1 MRDMSMTT
9 NKRVRSRGAAM
20 VEMAI
25 VLPLLLIIT
34 LGIIEYGWMFYKISQ
49 VNMAARAGV
58 RVAVRPD
65 ATDANVAVAVAAMMK
80 DCGMKDYALTHSDI
94 HVAVATPVTV
104 SVSVDF
110 SKLSLTGT
118 SLIPVPSKI
127 AGKGTMSKEGPPST
141 TAPTP

>member
-1 MRDMSMTT
+1 MRDLK
-9 NKRVRSRGAAM
+9 NKIRNRRRGASM

-65 ATDANVAVAVAAMMK
+65 ATDQEVAGAVASMMK
-80 DCGMKDYALTHSDI
+80 DCGMKDYTLSHSDI
-94 HVAVATPVTV
+94 NVAVTTPVSV

-127 AGKGTMSKEGPPST
+127 AGKGVMSKEGPPPT
-141 TAPTP
+141 TPTS